1 MLTDDQLA
9 ARIGPRLRAE
19 LADLPAPDM
28 LAALRRRRARRARV
42 TAALTTL
49 PVAAAA
55 IAAAVVLPGPAAPAA
70 QQAQDTAYVA
80 SHVTQALD
88 AVPASA
94 IMYMQINWALNSVVH
109 DKWASGLRIR
119 DETFSAG
126 HLVSESAS
134 TGTKT
139 STSVTVDY
147 RDRTWSRSTDSLGS
161 LSATAPAMSCANAGD
176 QPIYSNPS
184 WMAAELRTMVSCGLL
199 KAGGT
204 ATAGGV
210 TAIRLANKNNSLTW
224 YVSPATYLPIR
235 MTIARPGTGALV
247 LRVDF
252 QWLPPTKANLAKLNL
267 PVAPRGFTQVQK
279 R

>member
-19 LADLPAPDM
+19 LDGLPAPDM
-28 LAALRRRRARRARV
+28 LAALRRRRARV

-55 IAAAVVLPGPAAPAA
+55 VAAAVVLSGPAAPAA

-88 AVPASA
+88 AVPAST
-94 IMYMQINWALNSVVH
+94 IMYMQITWALHSVVN
-109 DKWASGLRIR
+109 DRWASGRRLRT
-119 DETFSAG
+119 ETFRAG
-126 HLVSESAS
+126 QLVSESAS
-134 TGTKT
+134 TGTNT
-139 STSVTVDY
+139 STSVNVNY
-147 RDRTWSRSTDSLGS
+147 RDRTWSRSTESLGPF
-161 LSATAPAMSCANAGD
+161 SATAPAMSCANAGD
-176 QPIYSNPS
+176 QPIYANPS
-184 WMAAELRTMVSCGLL
+184 WMAAEIRTIVSCGLL
-199 KAGGT
+199 KADGT

-210 TAIRLANKNNSLTW
+210 TAIRLASKDNSATW

-235 MTIARPGTGALV
+235 ITTTQPGTGTLI
-247 LRVDF
+247 LQIDF
-252 QWLPPTKANLAKLNL
+252 QWLPPTTANLAKMNL
-267 PVAPRGFTQVQK
+267 PVPPAGFTQVS